1 MVSDFC
7 LKSITTLLTSPKAGI
22 TNLNVAKNP
31 FTDKGAAVFL
41 KAVLNNNT
49 LQNLNIG
56 GLRLTKESIA
66 KIEELR
72 ATKSSLSIVE

>member
-1 MVSDFC
+1 MM
-7 LKSITTLLTSPKAGI
+7 THMHQKAGI

-41 KAVLNNNT
+41 KAVLNNNNLET
-49 LQNLNIG
+49 LNIS
-56 GLRLTKESIA
+56 GLRLTKESVA

-72 ATKSSLSIVE
+72 ATKSSLTLIE